1 MTDIPVDKQQTD
13 EDKITRQLVD
23 KKKRDELTP
32 SPDEDNQSLLTRLVK
47 LLIAFS
53 IPLFLLSI
61 PTVEFPFDN
70 LSIIQHRVLAIFV
83 LAALLWILEPV
94 PVFATSILIIT
105 LELVMLSDQ
114 GLYSFRLFNNG
125 VDPDAA
131 IEGLMHYNDIFAAF
145 SSPIIVLF
153 LGGFSLAIAANKYAL
168 DTNLANVLL
177 KPFGTNPAAIMLGLM
192 MITALFSMF
201 MSNTATTVMMLSLLG
216 PILMSVP
223 KEEKGIK
230 ALVLSIPI
238 AANLGGIATP
248 IGTPPNA
255 IALQY
260 LDSLYAISFLDW
272 MMLGLPFVLVLLA
285 FAWWLLQQLFPFS
298 GDRLQLQL
306 GGEFQ
311 RSWQAIVVYIT
322 FALTIILWM
331 TTALHGMNTY
341 VVAIVPLAIFTLTGI
356 IGKDELKLIN
366 WDVLWLVAGGIAM
379 GIALDKTGLAAVMAN
394 AIDYSLLPTLLVI
407 LVMSFVCW
415 LMANFIS
422 NTATANLLMP
432 IAAAVATSMDDLSL
446 LVMLVVVACSAS
458 LGMILPVS
466 TPPNSLAY
474 ATGFVASK
482 DMARV
487 GLIMGLAG
495 LLLVYVVILILV

>member
-1 MTDIPVDKQQTD
+1 MTNMTVDKVPV
-13 EDKITRQLVD
+13 VD
-23 KKKRDELTP
+23 
-32 SPDEDNQSLLTRLVK
+32 DNGSHLLMIRLVK
-47 LLIAFS
+47 LLIAFG
-53 IPLFLLSI
+53 IPLFSLSV
-61 PTVEFPFDN
+61 PTTQLPFDD
-70 LSIIQHRVLAIFV
+70 LTIIQHRLLAIFI

-105 LELVMLSDQ
+105 LELMMLSDQ
-114 GLYSFRLFNNG
+114 GLYSFRFLQNG
-125 VDPDAA
+125 STDTATN

-177 KPFGTNPAAIMLGLM
+177 KPFGTKPASIMLGLM
-192 MITALFSMF
+192 MITAMFSMF

-223 KEEKGIK
+223 KEEKGVK
-230 ALVLSIPI
+230 ALVLCVPI
-238 AANLGGIATP
+238 SANLGGIATP

-260 LDSLYAISFLDW
+260 LNDLYSVSFLDW
-272 MMLGLPFVLVLLA
+272 MMVGLPFVLVLLA
-285 FAWWLLQQLFPFS
+285 FAWWLLQKLFPFS
-298 GDRLQLQL
+298 GDRLHLQL
-306 GGEFQ
+306 GGDFQ

-322 FALTIILWM
+322 FALTIVLWM
-331 TTALHGMNTY
+331 STGLHGMNTY

-356 IGKDELKLIN
+356 IGKEELKLIN
-366 WDVLWLVAGGIAM
+366 WDVLWLVAGGIAI

-394 AIDYSLLPTLLVI
+394 SIDYSVLPALLVI
-407 LVMSFVCW
+407 LVMSFLCW

-446 LVMLVVVACSAS
+446 LVMLVVGACSAS

-474 ATGFVASK
+474 ATGLVASK

-495 LLLVYVVILILV
+495 LSLVYVVILVLV

>member
-1 MTDIPVDKQQTD
+1 MYFISYELVAYEVKLMTKIVKNKEPEQVDSESD
-13 EDKITRQLVD
+13 
-23 KKKRDELTP
+23 
-32 SPDEDNQSLLTRLVK
+32 SNLLMARLVK
-47 LLIAFS
+47 LLIAFG
-53 IPLFLLSI
+53 IPLFILSM
-61 PTVEFPFDN
+61 PTSQLPFDD
-70 LSIIQHRVLAIFV
+70 LSIIQHRLLAIFV

-114 GLYSFRLFNNG
+114 GLYSFRFFDSG
-125 VDPDAA
+125 SREVATDID
-131 IEGLMHYNDIFAAF
+131 GLMHYNDIFAAF

-177 KPFGTNPAAIMLGLM
+177 KPFGTKPTAIMFGLM
-192 MITALFSMF
+192 LITALFSMF

-230 ALVLSIPI
+230 ALVLCVPI

-260 LDSLYAISFLDW
+260 LDSVYDVSFLDW
-272 MMLGLPFVLVLLA
+272 MMVGLPFVILLLG
-285 FAWWLLQQLFPFS
+285 FAWWVLQKLFPFS
-298 GDRLQLQL
+298 GGSLHLEL
-306 GGEFQ
+306 GGDFQ

-322 FALTIILWM
+322 FALTILLWM
-331 TTALHGMNTY
+331 STGLHGMNTY

-356 IGKDELKLIN
+356 IGKEELKLIN
-366 WDVLWLVAGGIAM
+366 WDVLWLVAGGIAI

-394 AIDYSLLPTLLVI
+394 AIDYSVLPALLVI
-407 LVMSFVCW
+407 LVMSIVCW

-446 LVMLVVVACSAS
+446 IVMLIVVACSAS

-474 ATGFVASK
+474 ATGLVASK

-487 GLIMGLAG
+487 GLIMGLTG
-495 LLLVYVVILILV
+495 LVLMYAAILLFV

>member
-1 MTDIPVDKQQTD
+1 MYFISYELVAYEVKLMTKIVKNKEPEQVDSESD
-13 EDKITRQLVD
+13 
-23 KKKRDELTP
+23 
-32 SPDEDNQSLLTRLVK
+32 SNLLMARLVK
-47 LLIAFS
+47 LLIAFG
-53 IPLFLLSI
+53 IPLFILSM
-61 PTVEFPFDN
+61 PTSQLPFDD
-70 LSIIQHRVLAIFV
+70 LSIIQHRLLAIFV

-114 GLYSFRLFNNG
+114 GLYSFRFFDSG
-125 VDPDAA
+125 SREVATDID
-131 IEGLMHYNDIFAAF
+131 GLMHYNDIFAAF

-168 DTNLANVLL
+168 DM
-177 KPFGTNPAAIMLGLM
+177 FGLM
-192 MITALFSMF
+192 LITALFSMF

-230 ALVLSIPI
+230 ALVLCVPI

-260 LDSLYAISFLDW
+260 LDSVYDVSFLDW
-272 MMLGLPFVLVLLA
+272 MMVGLPFVILLLG
-285 FAWWLLQQLFPFS
+285 FAWWVLQKLFPFS
-298 GDRLQLQL
+298 GGSLHLEL
-306 GGEFQ
+306 GGDFQ

-322 FALTIILWM
+322 FALTILLWM
-331 TTALHGMNTY
+331 STGLHGMNTY

-356 IGKDELKLIN
+356 IGKEELKLIN
-366 WDVLWLVAGGIAM
+366 WDVLWLVAGGIAI

-394 AIDYSLLPTLLVI
+394 AIDYSVLPALLVI
-407 LVMSFVCW
+407 LVMSIVCW

-446 LVMLVVVACSAS
+446 IVMLIVVACSAS

-474 ATGFVASK
+474 ATGLVASK

-487 GLIMGLAG
+487 GLIMGLTG
-495 LLLVYVVILILV
+495 LVLMYAAILLFV

>member
-1 MTDIPVDKQQTD
+1 MTNMTVDKMQID
-13 EDKITRQLVD
+13 ADV
-23 KKKRDELTP
+23 
-32 SPDEDNQSLLTRLVK
+32 QSLMARLVK
-47 LLIAFS
+47 LLIAFG
-53 IPLFLLSI
+53 IPLFLLSV
-61 PTVEFPFDN
+61 PTAQLPFDD
-70 LSIIQHRVLAIFV
+70 LSIIQHRLLAIFI

-114 GLYSFRLFNNG
+114 GLYSFRFFNDG
-125 VDPDAA
+125 VDPATA
-131 IEGLMHYNDIFAAF
+131 IAGLMHYNDILGAF

-177 KPFGTNPAAIMLGLM
+177 KPFGTNPAYIMLGLM

-216 PILMSVP
+216 PILISVP

-230 ALVLSIPI
+230 ALVLSVPI

-260 LDSLYAISFLDW
+260 LDGLYNVSFLDW
-272 MMLGLPFVLVLLA
+272 MMFALPFVIVLLA
-285 FAWWLLQQLFPFS
+285 FAWWLLQKLFPFS
-298 GDRLQLQL
+298 GDNFHLQL
-306 GGEFQ
+306 GGGFQ
-311 RSWQAIVVYIT
+311 RSWQAVVVYIT

-331 TTALHGMNTY
+331 TTGLHGMNVY
-341 VVAIVPLAIFTLTGI
+341 VVAIVPLAVFTLTGI
-356 IGKDELKLIN
+356 IGKEELKLIN
-366 WDVLWLVAGGIAM
+366 WDVLWLVAGGIAI
-379 GIALDKTGLAAVMAN
+379 GIALDKTGLATVMAN
-394 AIDYSLLPTLLVI
+394 SIDYAVLPVMLVV
-407 LVMSFVCW
+407 LVMSLVCW
-415 LMANFIS
+415 VMANFIS

-432 IAAAVATSMDDLSL
+432 IAAAVATSMDGLSL
-446 LVMLVVVACSAS
+446 LVMLIAVACTAS

-466 TPPNSLAY
+466 TPPNALAY
-474 ATGFVASK
+474 ATGLIASK
-482 DMARV
+482 DMAKV

-495 LLLVYVVILILV
+495 LILMYVIILVVM